1 MTQPLRDLIRMNII
15 LLGPPGA
22 GKGTQAK
29 KIQEH
34 YKLPHISTGDIL
46 RENINNNTSLGLKA
60 KSYMS
65 RGELVPDELLI
76 TIIKDRLS
84 KKDCENGFM
93 LDGYPRT
100 IPQADAL
107 QMILTESGEMIDAV
121 LNISVDDEELI
132 KRLSGRRMCKCG
144 ASYHV
149 IFNPPA
155 QEDVCNI
162 CKGKLYQREDD
173 KPETI
178 RNRLNVYMK
187 QTQPLIN
194 YYNNKKLLRTI
205 DGSKDI
211 PKIFEEIKEVLDVYD
226 Q

>member
-1 MTQPLRDLIRMNII
+1 MNII

-34 YKLPHISTGDIL
+34 YKFPHISTGDIL
-46 RENINNNTSLGLKA
+46 RENINNNTTLGLKA

-84 KKDCENGFM
+84 KKDCQNGFM

-132 KRLSGRRMCKCG
+132 NRLSGRRMCKCG
-144 ASYHV
+144 TSYHI

-155 QEDVCNI
+155 QEDVCNV
-162 CKGKLYQREDD
+162 CKGKLYQRDDD

-178 RNRLNVYMK
+178 RNRLNVYKK

-194 YYNNKKLLRTI
+194 YYANKKILKTI

-211 PKIFEEIKEVLDVYD
+211 LQIFEEIKEVLDKYD

>member
-1 MTQPLRDLIRMNII
+1 MNII

-34 YKLPHISTGDIL
+34 YKFPHISTGDIL

-76 TIIKDRLS
+76 TIIKDRLA
-84 KKDCENGFM
+84 KKDCQNGFM

-132 KRLSGRRMCKCG
+132 NRLSGRRMCKCG
-144 ASYHV
+144 ASYHI

-155 QEDVCNI
+155 QADVCNL
-162 CKGKLYQREDD
+162 CEGKLYQREDD

-178 RNRLNVYMK
+178 RNRLNVYKK

-194 YYNNKKLLRTI
+194 YYANKKILKTI
-205 DGSKDI
+205 DGSKEI
-211 PKIFEEIKEVLDVYD
+211 PQIFEEIKEVLDEYD

>member
-1 MTQPLRDLIRMNII
+1 MNII

-29 KIQEH
+29 KISENH
-34 YKLPHISTGDIL
+34 SLPHISTGDIL
-46 RENINNNTSLGLKA
+46 RENINNNTPLGIKA

-76 TIIKDRLS
+76 TIIKERLARS
-84 KKDCENGFM
+84 DCSGGFL

-107 QMILTESGEMIDAV
+107 QMILTESGRKLDVV
-121 LNISVDDEELI
+121 LNIEVEDEELI
-132 KRLSGRRMCKCG
+132 KRLSGRRMCACG

-149 IFNPPA
+149 DFNPSGK
-155 QEDVCNI
+155 EGICDKCN
-162 CKGKLYQREDD
+162 GKLYQREDD
-173 KPETI
+173 KADAI
-178 RNRLNVYMK
+178 RNRLVVYKK

-194 YYNNKKLLRTI
+194 YYMEKGILRTI
-205 DGSKDI
+205 NGSKDI
-211 PKIFEEIKEVLDVYD
+211 SAISDDINKVLENYD
-226 Q
+226 

>member
-1 MTQPLRDLIRMNII
+1 MNII

-29 KIQEH
+29 KIQEN
-34 YKLPHISTGDIL
+34 YKFPHISTGDIL

-76 TIIKDRLS
+76 TIIKDRLL
-84 KKDCENGFM
+84 KKDCQNGFM

-121 LNISVDDEELI
+121 LNIFVDDEELI
-132 KRLSGRRMCKCG
+132 NRLSGRRMCKCG

-149 IFNPPA
+149 LFNPPA
-155 QEDVCNI
+155 HENLCDVC
-162 CKGKLYQREDD
+162 KGELYQRDDD
-173 KPETI
+173 KPETV
-178 RNRLNVYMK
+178 RNRLNVYKK

-194 YYNNKKLLRTI
+194 YYTNKKILKTI

-211 PKIFEEIKEVLDVYD
+211 PQIFEEIKEVLDKYD

>member
-1 MTQPLRDLIRMNII
+1 MNII

-29 KIQEH
+29 KIAEK
-34 YKLPHISTGDIL
+34 YKVPHISTGDIL
-46 RENINNNTSLGLKA
+46 RENISNNTSLGIKA

-84 KKDCENGFM
+84 RQDCEKGFL

-107 QMILTESGEMIDAV
+107 SMILTESNKKIDVV
-121 LNISVDDEELI
+121 LNIDVDDEELI

-149 IFNPPA
+149 IFNLP
-155 QEDVCNI
+155 EKDGICNL

-173 KPETI
+173 KEKAI
-178 RNRLNVYMK
+178 KNRLIVYKK
-187 QTQPLIN
+187 QTQPLIK
-194 YYNNKKLLRTI
+194 YYNHKGLIRTI
-205 DGSKDI
+205 DGGKEISE
-211 PKIFEEIKEVLDVYD
+211 IFEDIKKILEKYD
-226 Q
+226 

>member
-1 MTQPLRDLIRMNII
+1 MNII

-34 YKLPHISTGDIL
+34 YKFPHISTGDIL

-76 TIIKDRLS
+76 TIIKDRLA
-84 KKDCENGFM
+84 KKDCQNGFM

-132 KRLSGRRMCKCG
+132 NRLSGRRMCKCG
-144 ASYHV
+144 ASYHI

-155 QEDVCNI
+155 QADVCNL
-162 CKGKLYQREDD
+162 CEGKLYQREDD

-178 RNRLNVYMK
+178 RNRLNVYKK

-194 YYNNKKLLRTI
+194 YYANKKILKTI

-211 PKIFEEIKEVLDVYD
+211 LQIFEEIKEVLDKYD

>member
-1 MTQPLRDLIRMNII
+1 MNII

-34 YKLPHISTGDIL
+34 YSLPHISTGDIL
-46 RENINNNTSLGLKA
+46 RENINNNTGLGLKA

-76 TIIKDRLS
+76 TLIKDRLS
-84 KKDCENGFM
+84 KNDCRNGFL

-107 QMILTESGEMIDAV
+107 QMIMTESNKKLDAV
-121 LNISVDDEELI
+121 VNISVDDEELI

-144 ASYHV
+144 ASYHI
-149 IFNPPA
+149 IFNRP
-155 QEDVCNI
+155 EKEGI
-162 CKGKLYQREDD
+162 CDACKCDLYQREDD
-173 KPETI
+173 RPDAI
-178 RNRLNVYMK
+178 RNRLEIYKK
-187 QTQPLIN
+187 QTQPLID
-194 YYNNKKLLRTI
+194 YYGKKKMLRNI
-205 DGSKDI
+205 DGSKEI
-211 PKIFEEIKEVLDVYD
+211 AQIFEDIRTVLDEYD
-226 Q
+226 

>member
-1 MTQPLRDLIRMNII
+1 MNII

-29 KIQEH
+29 KIQE
-34 YKLPHISTGDIL
+34 YYSLPHISTGDIL
-46 RENINNNTSLGLKA
+46 RENINNNTGLGIKA

-76 TIIKDRLS
+76 TLIKDRLS
-84 KKDCENGFM
+84 KKDCNEGFM

-107 QMILTESGEMIDAV
+107 QMILTESGKKLDVV
-121 LNISVDDEELI
+121 LNISVDDNELI

-144 ASYHV
+144 ASFHV
-149 IFNPPA
+149 LFNSPEK
-155 QEDVCNI
+155 EDTCNA
-162 CKGKLYQREDD
+162 CKGKLYQRDDD
-173 KPETI
+173 KPEAI
-178 RNRLNVYMK
+178 RNRLNVYKK
-187 QTQPLIN
+187 QTQPLID
-194 YYNNKKLLRTI
+194 YYDKKKILRTI

-211 PKIFEEIKEVLDVYD
+211 SQIFEEIKKVLEEYD
-226 Q
+226 KKDAK

>member
-1 MTQPLRDLIRMNII
+1 MNIV

-34 YKLPHISTGDIL
+34 YSLPHISTGDML
-46 RENINNNTSLGLKA
+46 RENINNNTSLGVKA

-84 KKDCENGFM
+84 KKDCSAGFL

-107 QMILTESGEMIDAV
+107 QMILTESSRKLDAV

-132 KRLSGRRMCKCG
+132 KRLSGRRMCACG
-144 ASYHV
+144 ASYHMV
-149 IFNPPA
+149 FNPPKDD
-155 QEDVCNI
+155 EICDL
-162 CKGKLYQREDD
+162 CKGKLYQRDDD
-173 KPETI
+173 KPDAI
-178 RNRLNVYMK
+178 RNRLIVYKK
-187 QTQPLIN
+187 QTQPLIE
-194 YYNNKKLLRTI
+194 YYKKKSILRTL
-205 DGSKDI
+205 DGGKGISG
-211 PKIFEEIKEVLDVYD
+211 IFEDIKKVLEEYEKP
-226 Q
+226 

>member
-1 MTQPLRDLIRMNII
+1 MNII

-29 KIQEH
+29 KIAEN
-34 YKLPHISTGDIL
+34 YKVPHISTGDIL
-46 RENINNNTSLGLKA
+46 RENISNNTPLGIKA
-60 KSYMS
+60 RSYMS

-76 TIIKDRLS
+76 TIIKERLS
-84 KKDCENGFM
+84 RQDCSNGFL

-107 QMILTESGEMIDAV
+107 HMILTESNRNIDVV
-121 LNISVDDEELI
+121 LNIDVDDEELI

-149 IFNPPA
+149 IFNLP
-155 QEDVCNI
+155 EKDGVCNL

-173 KPETI
+173 KEEAI
-178 RNRLNVYMK
+178 KNRLIVYKK
-187 QTQPLIN
+187 QTQPLIE
-194 YYNNKKLLRTI
+194 YYNDKGLIRTI
-205 DGSKDI
+205 DGGQEI
-211 PKIFEEIKEVLDVYD
+211 LMIFEDIKKVLEQYD
-226 Q
+226 

>member
-1 MTQPLRDLIRMNII
+1 MNII

-65 RGELVPDELLI
+65 KGELVPDELLI

-107 QMILTESGEMIDAV
+107 QMILTESGEILDAV

-132 KRLSGRRMCKCG
+132 NRLSGRRMCKCG

-155 QEDVCNI
+155 QEDVCNV
-162 CKGKLYQREDD
+162 CNGKLYQREDD

-178 RNRLNVYMK
+178 RNRLDVYKK

-194 YYNNKKLLRTI
+194 YYGSKKILQTI
-205 DGSKDI
+205 DGSKEI
-211 PKIFEEIKEVLDVYD
+211 PQIFEEIKDVLEEYA

>member
-1 MTQPLRDLIRMNII
+1 MNII

-29 KIQEH
+29 KIQE
-34 YKLPHISTGDIL
+34 YYSLPHISTGDML
-46 RENINNNTSLGLKA
+46 RENINNNTSLGIKA

-84 KKDCENGFM
+84 KKDCSKGFL

-107 QMILTESGEMIDAV
+107 QMILTESGKKLDAV

-144 ASYHV
+144 ASYHIV
-149 IFNPPA
+149 FNPP
-155 QEDVCNI
+155 EKDEICDL
-162 CKGKLYQREDD
+162 CKGKLYHREDD
-173 KPETI
+173 MPGAI
-178 RNRLNVYMK
+178 RNRLIVYKK
-187 QTQPLIN
+187 QTQPLIE
-194 YYNNKKLLRTI
+194 YYNKKGVLRTI
-205 DGSKDI
+205 DGGKDI
-211 PKIFEEIKEVLDVYD
+211 SRIFEDIKKVLEKHEKL
-226 Q
+226 

>member
-1 MTQPLRDLIRMNII
+1 MNII

-29 KIQEH
+29 KIAE
-34 YKLPHISTGDIL
+34 YFSIPHISTGDIL
-46 RENINNNTSLGLKA
+46 RENINNNTGLGMKA

-84 KKDCENGFM
+84 KKDCSGGFL

-107 QMILTESGEMIDAV
+107 QMILTESNKKLDVV
-121 LNISVDDEELI
+121 LNIDVEDEELI
-132 KRLSGRRMCKCG
+132 KRLSGRRVCTCG
-144 ASYHV
+144 ASYHM

-155 QEDVCNI
+155 EDEI
-162 CKGKLYQREDD
+162 CDRCKRKLYQRDDD
-173 KPETI
+173 KAEAI
-178 RNRLNVYMK
+178 KNRLVVYKK
-187 QTQPLIN
+187 QTQPLIE
-194 YYNNKKLLRTI
+194 YYKKKGILQEI
-205 DGSKDI
+205 DGGKDI
-211 PKIFEEIKEVLDVYD
+211 QAIFEDIKKVLEKYD
-226 Q
+226 